1 MFWLKLG
8 FMSWNENWGF
18 GDIHTCTS
26 NCFHNIDIKTFMC
39 VFEAWFGGEGAGFTL
54 GEIIEVSLIE

>member
-1 MFWLKLG
+1 
-8 FMSWNENWGF
+8 MSWNENWGF